1 MDEFVQS
8 VHEKSLQNEG
18 GESRLFASVNEG
30 GSLLLLN
37 STMLVVA
44 IASLA
49 IIVIL
54 AVVLANATG
63 LTSQSLNQ
71 RFSQQPYPNQG
82 FYSEKPAQ
90 FQTRYRRFARHG
102 KCSFQY
108 FMDFVDLKPQ
118 KYLKAS
124 SD

>member
-1 MDEFVQS
+1 MDKIAQS
-8 VHEKSLQNEG
+8 VHEKSLQDEG

-102 KCSFQY
+102 NVGF
-108 FMDFVDLKPQ
+108 
-118 KYLKAS
+118 S
-124 SD
+124 SNISE